1 MTNPPRN
8 AGRALWLYGRHA
20 VLAALR
26 NPDRAVLRLR
36 TIREDDEA
44 AADARR
50 RGVPCE
56 TVGRRALDRLLGAG
70 AVHQGLALEVR
81 ALAPPGPEAVARRR
95 LLLLD
100 RVSDM
105 RNVGAILRS
114 AEAFGADAVLMPSA
128 GAPTESGALAKAAA
142 GALERVPMIAV
153 PNLARSMERLKRTRG
168 FWFVALADD
177 AADTLADTD
186 LRAPTGLV
194 LGAEGAGVRRIV
206 RRACDHEARIPMA
219 GDVGSLNV
227 AVAAGIALYELDRR
241 AGGAAEERRPPRPGR
256 AGGLRGS

>member
-1 MTNPPRN
+1 MSMTNPVQSS
-8 AGRALWLYGRHA
+8 GRALWLYGRHA

-26 NPDRAVLRLR
+26 NPDRTILRLR
-36 TIREDDEA
+36 AVRGDGEAVA
-44 AADARR
+44 AAGRR
-50 RGVPCE
+50 DVPCE
-56 TVGRRALDRLLGAG
+56 TVDRRTLDRLLGTG

-128 GAPTESGALAKAAA
+128 GAPKESGALAKAAA

-153 PNLARSMERLKRTRG
+153 PNLARAMERLKRVRG

-177 AADTLADTD
+177 GAGTLAELD

-194 LGAEGAGVRRIV
+194 LGAEGAGLRRIV
-206 RRACDHEARIPMA
+206 RKACDHEARIPTA
-219 GDVGSLNV
+219 GGTGSLNV

-241 AGGAAEERRPPRPGR
+241 QGSGVRGPSGGPG
-256 AGGLRGS
+256 S